1 MTSLNILKE
10 KIECLSKFHQIEILK
25 ILNQEKDCTINEN
38 KNGIF
43 INLTHLSKDIIQK
56 LIDYLE
62 YVHKQEKQ
70 LIDIENEKT
79 KLTNTYFK
87 DNKDNVG
94 LNIDAK

>member
-10 KIECLSKFHQIEILK
+10 KVESLSKFHQIEILK
-25 ILNQEKDCTINEN
+25 ILNEEKDCTINEN

-43 INLTHLSKDIIQK
+43 INLTHLKRDVIQK
-56 LIDYLE
+56 LVDYLE

-70 LIDIENEKT
+70 LTEIENQKT

-87 DNKDNVG
+87 DNKDNVA
-94 LNIDAK
+94 LNTDAN